1 MGLFWAF
8 LKSYNNSMI
17 FGQGEIDQDHV
28 TLTSSMGDARVIWC
42 SVHCQGDLL
51 VDYGFPPLPCICALV
66 NDKLAGGAFLV
77 FFKRASVGAV
87 LS

>member
-1 MGLFWAF
+1 MPGLFGA
-8 LKSYNNSMI
+8 L
-17 FGQGEIDQDHV
+17 
-28 TLTSSMGDARVIWC
+28 

-51 VDYGFPPLPCICALV
+51 VDYSFPPLPCICALV